1 MVLDLLLIGLGI
13 TLEPFPLV
21 AFVLVLSAERGVRK
35 ALAFILAWLA
45 CLVAVIA
52 AVLLVTGGEPP
63 ASESAAST
71 AEIAVKLAVG
81 VGLIVYG
88 ERKRRTAGRPRKTP
102 AWLARMHEVSA
113 WTAAGLAVLLQ
124 PWGLVA
130 AGAATVV
137 EADLADSATYLAL
150 VGFCLVATASQLT
163 LELYTVFAPATAGP
177 RLERLRT
184 WLDDHQDQAIV
195 ILSLFL
201 GFWLVGKS
209 ISQLV
214 G

>member
-45 CLVAVIA
+45 CLVGVIA
-52 AVLLVTGGEPP
+52 AVLLLTGGHPP
-63 ASESAAST
+63 AHKTGGST
-71 AEIAVKLAVG
+71 AAITVKLVVG
-81 VGLIVYG
+81 VGLIMYG
-88 ERKRRTAGRPRKTP
+88 EYKRRTAGRPRKTP
-102 AWLARMHEVSA
+102 KWLARLHEVNS

-137 EADLADSATYLAL
+137 EANLNHGATYLAL
-150 VGFCLVATASQLT
+150 LGFCLVATASQLT
-163 LELYTVFAPATAGP
+163 LELYAVFAPRTAGA
-177 RLERLRT
+177 RLERLSN
-184 WLDDHQDQAIV
+184 WLDNHHDQAIV
-195 ILSLFL
+195 VLSLL
-201 GFWLVGKS
+201 IGFWLVGKS

-214 G
+214 

>member
-1 MVLDLLLIGLGI
+1 MVLDLLLIGLAI

-45 CLVAVIA
+45 CLVGVIA
-52 AVLLVTGGEPP
+52 AVLLLTGGHPP
-63 ASESAAST
+63 AHKTGGST
-71 AEIAVKLAVG
+71 AAIIVKLVVG
-81 VGLIVYG
+81 VGLIAYG
-88 ERKRRTAGRPRKTP
+88 EHKRRTVGRPRKAP
-102 AWLARMHEVSA
+102 KWVARLHELNG

-137 EADLADSATYLAL
+137 EANLDHGATYLTL
-150 VGFCLVATASQLT
+150 VGFCLLATASQLT
-163 LELYTVFAPATAGP
+163 LELYAVFSPRTAGP
-177 RLERLRT
+177 RLERLSN
-184 WLDDHQDQAIV
+184 WLDNHHDQAIV
-195 ILSLFL
+195 VLSLL
-201 GFWLVGKS
+201 IGFWLVGKS

-214 G
+214 